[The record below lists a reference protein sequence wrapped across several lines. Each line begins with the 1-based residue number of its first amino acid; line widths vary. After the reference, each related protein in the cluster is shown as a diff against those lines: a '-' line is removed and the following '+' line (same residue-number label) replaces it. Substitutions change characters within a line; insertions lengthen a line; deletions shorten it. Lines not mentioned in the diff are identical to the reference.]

1 MNVLSKRSLRRLA
14 PVLVLVAGLVMG
26 GCYQDYGLSV
36 QDYDAYLT
44 GYAPGTN
51 FQAFK
56 YFVMPDTI
64 MHINPGT
71 SLTDPL
77 ASARKYDKQILSLTA
92 SNLLARGFTR
102 LTDTTQIGPGRPYD
116 PNTVLVALIGQFST
130 DHSGYY
136 YDYWYGYWG
145 GYYPGWGYP
154 GYYPPAYVNTYTYT
168 TGSNVTELVQ
178 YGKSNAD
185 KRAAPVWVGIATGL
199 MGTPSTA
206 QSRLATGIN
215 RTFEQSPYLYAGQ

>member
-1 MNVLSKRSLRRLA
+1 
-14 PVLVLVAGLVMG
+14 
-26 GCYQDYGLSV
+26 
-36 QDYDAYLT
+36 
-44 GYAPGTN
+44 
-51 FQAFK
+51 
-56 YFVMPDTI
+56 
-64 MHINPGT
+64 
-71 SLTDPL
+71 
-77 ASARKYDKQILSLTA
+77 
-92 SNLLARGFTR
+92 
-102 LTDTTQIGPGRPYD
+102 
-116 PNTVLVALIGQFST
+116 
-130 DHSGYY
+130 HSGYY